1 MGDGIDYVGQ
11 ARLKIAKVLAKHG
24 FTGEVPIPD
33 ISTKAKAQA
42 YIGLDMPAMESKKKA
57 FMENIV
63 PQWLTIAK
71 ENGKLLDY

>member
-1 MGDGIDYVGQ
+1 MGDGIDYAGQ

-24 FTGEVPIPD
+24 FMGEVPMPD

-42 YIGLDMPAMESKKKA
+42 YIGLDMDGMRQKKA
-57 FMENIV
+57 AFMNDIV
-63 PQWLTIAK
+63 PQWLAIAK